1 MSKVLIKIGTV
12 VEIEDKNSTNGAD
25 ALRVRVKLNEDKYD
39 ESKPVETLPWAF
51 PLLPKT
57 FQSVPKKGEAV
68 LVIADA
74 LGEFSEGQRYYIGPL
89 ISQPQYHE
97 YCPAKYATTVLQASK
112 NLPIGR
118 ISSND
123 ATSGSFPK
131 ANDIA
136 LVGRGQE
143 DVITR
148 YDDNSNTSEVSMRAG
163 IRMKYDGSTTDST
176 LGDVIF
182 NDTDPA
188 YIQLKHKYGL
198 ATDQDYACDSV
209 VNIVADYVN
218 IMSNHDEDVKAS
230 IHDKNTLVNEATFDN
245 TVKSL
250 HQVPKGDKLV
260 ELLEIMKGAIMHHV
274 HPWAG
279 MEQCGD
285 KPGNIKKLEGY
296 DIKSILSD
304 FVRIS

>member
-1 MSKVLIKIGTV
+1 MGKVLIKIGTV

-25 ALRVRVKLNEDKYD
+25 ALRIRVKLNEDKYD
-39 ESKPVETLPWAF
+39 EKKPIEKLPWAF

-57 FQSVPKKGEAV
+57 LQSVPKKGEAV
-68 LVIADA
+68 LVITDE
-74 LGEFSEGQRYYIGPL
+74 LGEFAEGQRYYIGPL
-89 ISQPQYHE
+89 ISQPQYNE
-97 YCPAKYATTVLQASK
+97 YCPARDATTVLQASR

-123 ATSGSFPK
+123 ATRGSFPK

-143 DVITR
+143 DIIAR
-148 YDDNSNTSEVSMRAG
+148 YDADSDTSEVAIRAG
-163 IRMKYDGSTTDST
+163 IRMKSEGATTEST
-176 LGDVIF
+176 LGNVIF
-182 NDTDPA
+182 NGADPA
-188 YIQLKHKYGL
+188 YIQLKHKFGL
-198 ATDQDYACDSV
+198 GTEQDYECNSA
-209 VNIVADYVN
+209 VNIVADYIN
-218 IMSNHDEDVKAS
+218 IMSNHDTDVNAS
-230 IHDKNTLVNEATFDN
+230 IHNKDTLVNEVTFDETMRN
-245 TVKSL
+245 L

-285 KPGNIKKLEGY
+285 KTGDIKKLEGFTIT
-296 DIKSILSD
+296 DILSD

>member
-1 MSKVLIKIGTV
+1 MGKVLIKIGTV
-12 VEIEDKNSTNGAD
+12 VEVENKNSTNGAD

-57 FQSVPKKGEAV
+57 LQSVPKKGEAV
-68 LVIADA
+68 LVVADA
-74 LGEFSEGQRYYIGPL
+74 LDEFSEGQRYYIGPL
-89 ISQPQYHE
+89 ISQPQYQNF
-97 YCPAKYATTVLQASK
+97 CKMGDATTVLQASK

-131 ANDIA
+131 ANDVA

-143 DVITR
+143 DVMLR
-148 YDDNSNTSEVSMRAG
+148 YDDDSNTSEVDIRAG
-163 IRMKYDGSTTDST
+163 IRQKYDGTTTDT
-176 LGDVIF
+176 LLGNVIF
-182 NDTDPA
+182 NGTDPA

-198 ATDQDYACDSV
+198 ATDQTYPCNSV

-218 IMSNHDEDVKAS
+218 IMSNHDDDVNAS
-230 IHDKNTLVNEATFDN
+230 IHDKNTLVNEVTFDN
-245 TVKSL
+245 TVNNL

-285 KPGNIKKLEGY
+285 KPGDIKKLEGY